1 MINNYYQNENE
12 IVKKDLEK
20 EKKNN
25 RIMERINNGRKAGL
39 EKLKEEENERNKG
52 KLKIKEKAK
61 KLEEGL
67 NLQENH

>member
-1 MINNYYQNENE
+1 
-12 IVKKDLEK
+12 
-20 EKKNN
+20 
-25 RIMERINNGRKAGL
+25 MERINKGRKAGI
-39 EKLKEEENERNKG
+39 EKLKEEEEERNKG